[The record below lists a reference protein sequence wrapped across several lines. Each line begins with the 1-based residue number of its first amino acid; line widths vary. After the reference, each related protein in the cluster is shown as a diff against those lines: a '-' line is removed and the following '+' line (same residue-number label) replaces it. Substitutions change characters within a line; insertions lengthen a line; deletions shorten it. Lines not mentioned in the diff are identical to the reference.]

1 MPLTVFLFYNI
12 ILVLFKVNFKG
23 DKMKSFISKFF
34 DKTMLK
40 FILVGVANT
49 LVGTAVMFIF
59 YNLLH
64 FDYWISSASNYIV
77 GSILSYFLNKYF
89 TFKQKKQSVSEII
102 KFIINITLCYL
113 IAYSAAQPLVRF
125 IFSGIDNV
133 LADNLSML
141 AGMGFF
147 IILNYIGQRFIV
159 FTDKKTKTE

>member
-1 MPLTVFLFYNI
+1 
-12 ILVLFKVNFKG
+12 
-23 DKMKSFISKFF
+23 MKSFLKKFF

-49 LVGTAVMFIF
+49 LVGTAVMFLF
-59 YNLLH
+59 YNLFH
-64 FDYWISSASNYIV
+64 FDYWVSSASNYVV

-89 TFKQKKQSVSEII
+89 TFKQQSKSIKEIVL
-102 KFIINITLCYL
+102 FIVNITLCYL

-125 IFSGIDNV
+125 IFSGIDNT

-159 FTDKKTKTE
+159 FADKNKDNNKQKES

>member
-1 MPLTVFLFYNI
+1 
-12 ILVLFKVNFKG
+12 
-23 DKMKSFISKFF
+23 MKSFLKKFF

-49 LVGTAVMFIF
+49 LVGTAVMFLF
-59 YNLLH
+59 YNLFH
-64 FDYWISSASNYIV
+64 FDYWVSSASNYVV

-89 TFKQKKQSVSEII
+89 TFKQQSKSIKEIVL
-102 KFIINITLCYL
+102 FIVNITLCYL

-125 IFSGIDNV
+125 IFSGIDNT

-147 IILNYIGQRFIV
+147 IILIYNGQRFIV
-159 FTDKKTKTE
+159 LADKNNDNNKQKES

>member
-1 MPLTVFLFYNI
+1 
-12 ILVLFKVNFKG
+12 
-23 DKMKSFISKFF
+23 MKSFLKKFF

-49 LVGTAVMFIF
+49 LVGTAVMFLF

-64 FDYWISSASNYIV
+64 FDYWVSSASNYVV

-89 TFKQKKQSVSEII
+89 TFKQQSKSIKEIVL
-102 KFIINITLCYL
+102 FIVNITLCYL

-125 IFSGIDNV
+125 IFSGIDNT

-159 FTDKKTKTE
+159 FSDKNKDNNKQKES

>member
-1 MPLTVFLFYNI
+1 
-12 ILVLFKVNFKG
+12 
-23 DKMKSFISKFF
+23 
-34 DKTMLK
+34 MLK

-49 LVGTAVMFIF
+49 LVGTAVMFLF

-64 FDYWISSASNYIV
+64 FDYWVSSASNYVV

-89 TFKQKKQSVSEII
+89 TFKQQSKSIKEIVL
-102 KFIINITLCYL
+102 FIVNITLCYL

-125 IFSGIDNV
+125 IFSGIDNT

-159 FTDKKTKTE
+159 FADINKDNNKQKES

>member
-1 MPLTVFLFYNI
+1 MDTEQGLI
-12 ILVLFKVNFKG
+12 E
-23 DKMKSFISKFF
+23 
-34 DKTMLK
+34 
-40 FILVGVANT
+40 
-49 LVGTAVMFIF
+49 FIF

-89 TFKQKKQSVSEII
+89 TFKQQSKSVKEIVL
-102 KFIINITLCYL
+102 FIVNITLCYL
-113 IAYSAAQPLVRF
+113 IAYSAAQPLVKL
-125 IFSGIDNV
+125 IFSGIDTV

-159 FTDKKTKTE
+159 FTDKNNKEKENGDS

>member
-1 MPLTVFLFYNI
+1 
-12 ILVLFKVNFKG
+12 
-23 DKMKSFISKFF
+23 MKSFLKKFF

-49 LVGTAVMFIF
+49 LVGTAVMFLF
-59 YNLLH
+59 YNLFH
-64 FDYWISSASNYIV
+64 FDYWISSASNYVV

-89 TFKQKKQSVSEII
+89 TFKQQSKSIKEIVL
-102 KFIINITLCYL
+102 FIVNITLCYL

-125 IFSGIDNV
+125 IFSGIDNT

-159 FTDKKTKTE
+159 FADKNKDNNKQKES

>member
-1 MPLTVFLFYNI
+1 MKS
-12 ILVLFKVNFKG
+12 LFK
-23 DKMKSFISKFF
+23 KFF
-34 DKTMLK
+34 DITMLK

-59 YNLLH
+59 YNVFH

-89 TFKQKKQSVSEII
+89 TFKKQNQSVKEIVL
-102 KFIINITLCYL
+102 FIINITLCYL
-113 IAYSAAQPLVRF
+113 IAYSAAQPLVKL
-125 IFSGIDNV
+125 IFSGIDAT

-141 AGMGFF
+141 AGMGLF

-159 FTDKKTKTE
+159 FGDKKNKNKEKGDS

>member
-1 MPLTVFLFYNI
+1 M
-12 ILVLFKVNFKG
+12 IL
-23 DKMKSFISKFF
+23 KSFISKFF

-64 FDYWISSASNYIV
+64 FDYWVSSASNYVV

-89 TFKQKKQSVSEII
+89 TFKQQSKSI
-102 KFIINITLCYL
+102 KELVLFIVNITLCYF
-113 IAYSAAQPLVRF
+113 IAYSAAQPLVRL
-125 IFSGIDNV
+125 IFSGIDNT

-159 FTDKKTKTE
+159 FSDKNKKNS

>member
-1 MPLTVFLFYNI
+1 M
-12 ILVLFKVNFKG
+12 IL
-23 DKMKSFISKFF
+23 KSFISKFF

-64 FDYWISSASNYIV
+64 FDYWISSASNYVV

-89 TFKQKKQSVSEII
+89 TFKQQSKSVKEIVL
-102 KFIINITLCYL
+102 FIVNITLCYL
-113 IAYSAAQPLVRF
+113 IAYSAAQPLVRL
-125 IFSGIDNV
+125 IFSGVDNT

-159 FTDKKTKTE
+159 FSDKNKKNS

>member
-1 MPLTVFLFYNI
+1 
-12 ILVLFKVNFKG
+12 
-23 DKMKSFISKFF
+23 MKSFLKKFF

-49 LVGTAVMFIF
+49 LVGTAVMFLF

-64 FDYWISSASNYIV
+64 FDYWVSSASNYVV

-89 TFKQKKQSVSEII
+89 TFKQQSKSIKEIVL
-102 KFIINITLCYL
+102 FIVNITLCYL

-125 IFSGIDNV
+125 IFSGIDNT

-159 FTDKKTKTE
+159 FADKNKDNNKQKES

>member
-1 MPLTVFLFYNI
+1 
-12 ILVLFKVNFKG
+12 
-23 DKMKSFISKFF
+23 MKSFLKKFF

-49 LVGTAVMFIF
+49 LVGTAVMFLF

-64 FDYWISSASNYIV
+64 FDYWVSSASNYVV

-89 TFKQKKQSVSEII
+89 TFKQQSKSIKEIVL
-102 KFIINITLCYL
+102 FIVNITLCYL

-125 IFSGIDNV
+125 IFSGIDNT

-159 FTDKKTKTE
+159 FADINKDNNKQKES

>member
-1 MPLTVFLFYNI
+1 
-12 ILVLFKVNFKG
+12 
-23 DKMKSFISKFF
+23 MKSFLKKFF

-64 FDYWISSASNYIV
+64 FDYWVSSASNYVV

-89 TFKQKKQSVSEII
+89 TFKQQSKSVKEIVL
-102 KFIINITLCYL
+102 FIVNITLCYL
-113 IAYSAAQPLVRF
+113 IAYSAAQPLVRL
-125 IFSGIDNV
+125 IFSGIDNT

-159 FTDKKTKTE
+159 FTDKKDKTE

>member
-1 MPLTVFLFYNI
+1 
-12 ILVLFKVNFKG
+12 
-23 DKMKSFISKFF
+23 
-34 DKTMLK
+34 MLK

-49 LVGTAVMFIF
+49 LVGTTVMFLF
-59 YNLLH
+59 YNLFH
-64 FDYWISSASNYIV
+64 FDYWISSASNYVV

-89 TFKQKKQSVSEII
+89 TFKQQSKSIKEIVL
-102 KFIINITLCYL
+102 FIVNITLCYL

-125 IFSGIDNV
+125 IFSGIDNT

-159 FTDKKTKTE
+159 FADKNKDNNKQKES

>member
-1 MPLTVFLFYNI
+1 
-12 ILVLFKVNFKG
+12 
-23 DKMKSFISKFF
+23 
-34 DKTMLK
+34 MLK

-89 TFKQKKQSVSEII
+89 TFKQQSKSVKEIVL
-102 KFIINITLCYL
+102 FIVNITLCYL
-113 IAYSAAQPLVRF
+113 IAYSAAQPLVKL
-125 IFSGIDNV
+125 IFSGIDTV

-159 FTDKKTKTE
+159 FTDKNNKEKENGDS